1 MALSKLR
8 ILNANG
14 PAEMGLLELIRRMKL
29 MEEFGLDVEYLHAAD
44 GAKGLQMILDGK
56 ADVALQIGFGPSL
69 AAMERGEK
77 LKVIAGANLR
87 AVHCVFTSDK
97 NVTRV
102 ADLAGHT
109 IGIGSNGALTHQLM
123 TAILRKCGV
132 DPKSVT
138 FVNIGNS
145 AAVFRA
151 VVDRKVDAGLGEV
164 DNVHQQE
171 EFGIHALPDGDL
183 WDQLPDFTNQASYAP
198 QHVIDTKR
206 DLLVSAL
213 AASAKLYRFICS
225 PGSWET
231 FSAAKAAALPDQ
243 DPGEAK
249 AQWDFYQKR
258 KPYAVDLVIDEARLR
273 YMQDINIAMG
283 VQSRVLPFGQIADMS
298 LARDAIKR
306 LEGAR

>member
-1 MALSKLR
+1 MAPSKLR

-14 PAEMGLLELIRRMKL
+14 PAEMGLLELVRRMKL

-44 GAKGLQMILDGK
+44 GVKGLQMILEGK

-97 NVTRV
+97 KVRRV
-102 ADLAGHT
+102 ADLVGHT

-123 TAILRKCGV
+123 TAILMKCGV
-132 DPKSVT
+132 DPRSVT

-145 AAVFRA
+145 AAVFKA
-151 VVDRKVDAGLGEV
+151 VVDREVDAGLGEV

-225 PGSWET
+225 PGSWEI

-249 AQWDFYQKR
+249 AQWDFYQQR
-258 KPYAVDLVIDEARLR
+258 KPYAVDLAIDETRLR
-273 YMQDINIAMG
+273 YMQEINIAMG

-298 LARDAIKR
+298 LARDAIRR
-306 LEGAR
+306 LEGAQ